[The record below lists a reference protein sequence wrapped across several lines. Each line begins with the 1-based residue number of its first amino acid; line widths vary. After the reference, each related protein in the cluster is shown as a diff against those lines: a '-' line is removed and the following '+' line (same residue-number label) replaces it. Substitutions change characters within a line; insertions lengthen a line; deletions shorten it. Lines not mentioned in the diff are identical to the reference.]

1 MKFNMDMKFNIHVKF
16 NIHKK
21 FKMYHKLSLF
31 NWIGIVV
38 LLLSYM
44 LSVVNLGVVNILQN
58 PLRLLKT
65 TVIAARHDETYF
77 CPDRLQSK

>member
-1 MKFNMDMKFNIHVKF
+1 MMAPHIEIQPTWFKTHMKFNMDMKFNIHVKF

-38 LLLSYM
+38 LVQLH
-44 LSVVNLGVVNILQN
+44 VVCRGLKSIQQN
-58 PLRLLKT
+58 
-65 TVIAARHDETYF
+65 VG
-77 CPDRLQSK
+77 

>member
-38 LLLSYM
+38 LVQLH
-44 LSVVNLGVVNILQN
+44 VVCRG
-58 PLRLLKT
+58 LKS
-65 TVIAARHDETYF
+65 IQHFAKPFEALEDDSDCGAA
-77 CPDRLQSK
+77 

>member
-1 MKFNMDMKFNIHVKF
+1 MKFNMDMKFNMNMKFNIHIKF

-21 FKMYHKLSLF
+21 FKMYLKLSLF

-44 LSVVNLGVVNILQN
+44 LSVVDKRVFNILQN
-58 PLRLLKT
+58 
-65 TVIAARHDETYF
+65 VG
-77 CPDRLQSK
+77 